1 MLLNKNPHQF
11 VVRALP
17 HQLKELEAGELE
29 QVSSASTRITTSK
42 NSLETKMKACRG
54 LGPTHHAY
62 QLKDTQEEFL
72 ITDRVFV
79 KFKKRPSQKTLN
91 KFTSKYGLVLLKNY
105 DDKEFLFQL
114 TDNTKMNPVKL
125 VVKLTE
131 EEALVTSAGHDLNV
145 RFVKYESL
153 IPTDPSYIN
162 QWHLHNRLQSTAFD
176 IRASVNCEAAWSSLG
191 NYGSPEVAVAVT
203 DDGCRLDH
211 EDFDSPNKFAAW
223 GYFQGQ
229 TLITNAD
236 IQAQPSL
243 MYEPGADHGTSC
255 AGVIAGEADA
265 IKTVGAAPDCRL
277 LPIKWESDGSALF
290 ISDSKLLTALD
301 FIADKVDVMSNSW
314 GSSPTSIFENRV
326 VDRIEALSQ
335 SGGKRGKGIIF
346 LWAAGNENCPIQ
358 VDADIDIPFTQGVQ
372 VQNGQLFWVG
382 VETSRRFL
390 SLIHI

>member
-1 MLLNKNPHQF
+1 MSSATYTYRCGEKILLDKNPHQF

-17 HQLKELEAGELE
+17 KQLNESEVGEME

-42 NSLETKMKACRG
+42 NSLEAKMKAYRG
-54 LGPTHHAY
+54 LAPTHHAY

-91 KFTSKYGLVLLKNY
+91 KFISKYNLVLLKNY

-131 EEALVTSAGHDLNV
+131 EEGLVQSAGHDLNV
-145 RFVKYESL
+145 RFIKYDAL
-153 IPTDPSYIN
+153 VPTDPSYN
-162 QWHLHNRLQSTAFD
+162 QQWHLHNRLQNPAVDARS
-176 IRASVNCEAAWSSLG
+176 SVNCEAAWATLNS
-191 NYGSPEVAVAVT
+191 YGSPEVAVAVT

-211 EDFDSPNKFAAW
+211 DDFDSPNKFTAW

-236 IQAQPSL
+236 IQAQPNL
-243 MYEPGADHGTSC
+243 MYEPGFDHGTSC

-265 IKTVGAAPDCRL
+265 IKTVGAAPDCSL
-277 LPIKWESDGSALF
+277 LPIKWESDGNALF

-314 GSSPTSIFENRV
+314 GSSPTAIFENRV
-326 VDRIEALSQ
+326 IERVEALSLN
-335 SGGKRGKGIIF
+335 GGKRGKGIIF

-358 VDADIDIPFTQGVQ
+358 V
-372 VQNGQLFWVG
+372 
-382 VETSRRFL
+382 L